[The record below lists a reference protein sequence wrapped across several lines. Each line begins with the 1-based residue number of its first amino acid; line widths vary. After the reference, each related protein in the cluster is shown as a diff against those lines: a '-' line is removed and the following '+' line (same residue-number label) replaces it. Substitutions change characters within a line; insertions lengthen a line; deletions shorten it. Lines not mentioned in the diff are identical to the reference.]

1 MSTRDPEAIRLLLVE
16 DHGIVRAGLRMLIE
30 NWPDL
35 RVVGEAATRTEAL
48 VLAAGTRPDIIL
60 LDIYLGGESS
70 LSFLPELLAA
80 APQARVL
87 VLTAVTDRAVH
98 QRAVRLGAL
107 GVVLKDQAAEVLA
120 QAITKVHAGEVW
132 LDPALI
138 ASVLTAARRPSPT
151 AATDPVAARIAT
163 LTARER
169 EITSLLAEGLSNKQI
184 ADHLTISE
192 TTVSHHLTSIFHKL
206 DIATRLELVVFAYR
220 HGLAQPRP

>member
-1 MSTRDPEAIRLLLVE
+1 MSTRDPQAIHLLLVE

-30 NWPDL
+30 NWPNL
-35 RVVGEAATRTEAL
+35 RVVGEASNRTEAL
-48 VLAAGTRPDIIL
+48 ALAAVTRPDIIL
-60 LDIYLGGESS
+60 LDIYLGGDSS

-87 VLTAVTDRAVH
+87 VLTAVTDREVH

-120 QAITKVHAGEVW
+120 EAIAKVHAGEVW
-132 LDPALI
+132 LDAALI
-138 ASVLTAARRPSPT
+138 ASVLTTIRAPSP
-151 AATDPVAARIAT
+151 AAANNPVAARIAT
-163 LTARER
+163 LTERER
-169 EITSLLAEGLSNKQI
+169 EITTLLAEGLSNKQI
-184 ADHLTISE
+184 AEHLTISE

-220 HGLAQPRP
+220 HGLAQPQP